1 MSSRRLGQLYIAAA
15 AVAWS
20 TAGGLQ
26 RELSVDTTTQ
36 LAGRAFFAF
45 VALTVFVAVKNRGR
59 TVAAFR
65 SIGIAGVGVAVCTA
79 IASGSFI
86 VALNHATVANV
97 LFLQAVSPIAA
108 ALLAWAALGESITGR
123 AAIAMAVA
131 LLGVGLMVGGPGS
144 GGLIGIGFSLAM
156 TLSFAVGIVITRHRR
171 DVSMAPAICLSQL
184 LLVLVVGPFAQP
196 TTVGERDLVLLVLL
210 GVGQMGLGLIL
221 FTMGTR
227 LIVAS
232 EVALITLLE
241 VVLGPFWAWVA
252 VAETPALMTV
262 VGGAVV
268 VGAVLLQAMETTTRA
283 PASERRPRSLP
294 APAASPARDPSGRE
308 SGARRRRP
316 G

>member
-1 MSSRRLGQLYIAAA
+1 VSDPRSARRRGQLLIAAA

-45 VALTVFVAVKNRGR
+45 LALAAFVAVRNRRG
-59 TVAAFR
+59 TIGAFR
-65 SIGIAGVGVAVCTA
+65 SMGPAGLGVAVCTA

-86 VALNHATVANV
+86 VALNHAAVANV

-108 ALLAWAALGESITGR
+108 ALLAWVALGERITARSGL
-123 AAIAMAVA
+123 AMAIALA
-131 LLGVGLMVGGPGS
+131 GVGVMVGGPGS
-144 GGLIGIGFSLAM
+144 GGAVGVGVSLVM
-156 TLSFAVGIVITRHRR
+156 TLAFAGSIVITRHRR

-184 LLVLVVGPFAQP
+184 LVVLVAGPFAQP
-196 TTVGERDLVLLVLL
+196 GTVGKHDLVVLVLL
-210 GVGQMGLGLIL
+210 GVGQMGLGLVL
-221 FTMGTR
+221 FTMGAR

-252 VAETPALMTV
+252 VSETPAPSTV
-262 VGGAVV
+262 LGGAVV
-268 VGAVLLQAMETTTRA
+268 VAAVLLQTTERPTQASRRQESEQGERA
-283 PASERRPRSLP
+283 A
-294 APAASPARDPSGRE
+294 
-308 SGARRRRP
+308 
-316 G
+316 